1 MAARDAHSAPRLSAP
16 STRVPTE
23 SALLEKRQSLGLT
36 AMDVQPVRL
45 AMLQQPRLCARLV
58 LQQLLSSWI
67 QQRKLKQRT
76 SRTEI
81 SLMLCRKIHKYQHS
95 VNAAMDLLFKTFLEL
110 LCLLANSLFLILDNA
125 YSTEFY
131 E

>member
-1 MAARDAHSAPRLSAP
+1 MAARDARNAPRLSAP

-58 LQQLLSSWI
+58 LQQLLLSWI
-67 QQRKLKQRT
+67 QQRKT
-76 SRTEI
+76 
-81 SLMLCRKIHKYQHS
+81 
-95 VNAAMDLLFKTFLEL
+95 KTK
-110 LCLLANSLFLILDNA
+110 NI
-125 YSTEFY
+125 
-131 E
+131 